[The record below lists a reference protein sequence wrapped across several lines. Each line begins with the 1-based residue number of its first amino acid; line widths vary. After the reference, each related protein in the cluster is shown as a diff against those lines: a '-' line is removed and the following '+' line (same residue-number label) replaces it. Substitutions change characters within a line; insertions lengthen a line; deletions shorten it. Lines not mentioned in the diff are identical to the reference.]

1 MEHEESS
8 GAARRAEELLRLLA
22 TACTAVRLYPP
33 SSPMR
38 AEAVERFVLGGNDS
52 SAVSPVQVRVDRGKF
67 WLGES
72 AIGEGQSQIAAL
84 AETLHSLQVGQ
95 LIVAPGVSAAE
106 AAAFLQILGS
116 DAKGVRAGGGMRAAL
131 LDAGVMNIAVVEVS
145 LRASTQAGIFGLD
158 LTAAPLGEI
167 APEVASTAET
177 WLVTAAQGVGRDD
190 MKAAVDRLESAARVL
205 AARRAAEALLQ
216 LDETSRQR
224 VLACALTPDQTGGR
238 MEGMLGVV
246 ATMRPAALARLLRLA
261 ADRADLAA
269 DAFLGALDIPEEIAE
284 ELTAF
289 LRPPAQ
295 TEKERGVPAEPD
307 VPAIAAE
314 ATTYDHG
321 DQFRVE
327 ALMRSATTADA
338 AARALTTT
346 IRITRQHPTEDS
358 ARALAE
364 ATRSALRA
372 GSFEG
377 VAEALELLNGFHD
390 GPALQAPVAE
400 LRASLAE
407 ELFDAYANAPAE
419 AHSSLA
425 RAASQMPEAVGSAA
439 GPVLRAGEPARATAA
454 VRLIA
459 STGDARLLPLMN
471 HALEHPDVAVRVAA
485 VSALA
490 DAPGPGT
497 TALLERALTHKDEA
511 TRRAAAREIGRARVT
526 AAVPALVRLLERAP
540 AFEHDLALKTEAI
553 DALRAIAPD
562 AAAPILRQL
571 GNHRFALNAQA
582 RELRQRARRMSDHVE
597 SAQTEQGEP
606 RDE

>member
-1 MEHEESS
+1 MEHGESS

-22 TACTAVRLYPP
+22 AASIAVRLYPP

-38 AEAVERFVLGGNDS
+38 AEAVERFVLTGNDS
-52 SAVSPVQVRVDRGKF
+52 SAAYPVQVRVDRGKF
-67 WLGES
+67 WLGEMS
-72 AIGEGQSQIAAL
+72 IGEGQSQIAAL
-84 AETLHSLQVGQ
+84 AESLHALQVGQ
-95 LIVAPGVSAAE
+95 LIVAPGVSAQE
-106 AAAFLQILGS
+106 AAAFLQILGA
-116 DAKGVRAGGGMRAAL
+116 DAKTVRADGGMRAAL
-131 LDAGVMNIAVVEVS
+131 LNAGVTNLAVVEVS
-145 LRASTQAGIFGLD
+145 LRASTEAGIFGLD

-167 APEVASTAET
+167 APEVAATAET

-216 LDETSRQR
+216 LDEASRQR
-224 VLACALTPDQTGGR
+224 VLACALTPDQTGER
-238 MEGMLGVV
+238 MDGMLGVV
-246 ATMRPAALARLLRLA
+246 ATMRPAALARLLRLV

-295 TEKERGVPAEPD
+295 TERERGVPAEPD
-307 VPAIAAE
+307 VPTLAAE

-327 ALMRSATTADA
+327 ALMRSSTAADT

-346 IRITRQHPTEDS
+346 IRITRQHPSEDS

-372 GSFEG
+372 GSFDS
-377 VAEALELLNGFHD
+377 VAEGLELLNELHD
-390 GPALQAPVAE
+390 DPALQAPVAE

-407 ELFDAYANAPAE
+407 ELFDAFAGAPAVE
-419 AHSSLA
+419 RSRLA

-439 GPVLRAGEPARATAA
+439 GRVLRAGEPARATAA

-459 STGDARLLPLMN
+459 GTRDARLLPLMN
-471 HALEHPDVAVRVAA
+471 HALEHPDIAVRTAA

-490 DAPGPGT
+490 DAPSPGA
-497 TALLERALTHKDEA
+497 TALLERALTHKDAE
-511 TRRAAAREIGRARVT
+511 TRRAAVREIGRARIT
-526 AAVPALVRLLERAP
+526 AAVPALVRLLDRTP
-540 AFEHDLALKTEAI
+540 AFEHDLAVKTEAI
-553 DALRAIAPD
+553 DALGAIDPR
-562 AAAPILRQL
+562 AAAPVLKQL
-571 GNHRFALNAQA
+571 GNRRFALNAQA
-582 RELRQRARRMSDHVE
+582 RELRQRARRMSDHVA
-597 SAQTEQGEP
+597 SAPPEQGEP
-606 RDE
+606 RNE